1 MAGGWRYAMAG
12 WIVLCGASSV
22 GKTTLA
28 EDWLRK
34 HEEYAYLEEVARGV
48 MEKNSIMREDVD
60 ESLKTQEKEVLIRL
74 ETLIFEEQN
83 RQELSFSAHETVLV
97 DRGPDP
103 LAFLCQ
109 LKDQQAADDLSE
121 SPAAAACLER
131 YRQSNCLV
139 VVVGLLE
146 DIVDDGF
153 RRVQGR
159 TEQEEYTEILCA
171 QLDKHQIPY
180 HYMKETDRE
189 KRVLELEEIVD
200 AKMATAVTTMSYKLL
215 AMLCFAAIIIV
226 TSYEY

>member
-1 MAGGWRYAMAG
+1 MAC

-28 EDWLRK
+28 EDWLEK
-34 HEEYAYLEEVARGV
+34 HGEYAYLEEVARGV

-60 ESLKTQEKEVLIRL
+60 ASLETEAKEVLIRL

-83 RQELSFSAHETVLV
+83 RQELAYCNPDAAVII

-109 LKDQQAADDLSE
+109 LKDQQAADDLSKTV
-121 SPAAAACLER
+121 AASACLER
-131 YRQSNCLV
+131 YRQPHCLM

-146 DIVDDGF
+146 ETVDDGF

-159 TEQEEYTEILCA
+159 GEQEEYTTILCC

-180 HYMKETDRE
+180 HHLKETDRQ
-189 KRVLELEEIVD
+189 KRVCELEKIVEGSD
-200 AKMATAVTTMSYKLL
+200 LLLQNCESACGGIAT
-215 AMLCFAAIIIV
+215 IV
-226 TSYEY
+226 S